1 MTEIPDLIS
10 SIQNSGLDAECP
22 KCRITSTLSSW
33 ILFDGLDQ
41 IPTEAEQ
48 KKQEM
53 ETELQENWDGLEKA
67 KERIDISERSAA
79 AGGKGKIVEGLIPV
93 MKGFGY
99 EMEDCRFLA
108 NPIDYI
114 IFEGAS
120 QGNVDHITFMDIKA
134 GKSADLDTHQ
144 RKIRDAIKN
153 NDVKFEVL

>member
-22 KCRITSTLSSW
+22 KCRITSALSSW

-53 ETELQENWDGLEKA
+53 ESELQEHCDALEKA

-114 IFEGAS
+114 IFEGAT
-120 QGNVDHITFMDIKA
+120 QGSINHITFMDIKA
-134 GKSADLDTHQ
+134 GKSAGLDKHQ
-144 RKIRDAIKN
+144 RRIRDAIKN

>member
-53 ETELQENWDGLEKA
+53 ESELQENLEIGRA
-67 KERIDISERSAA
+67 SCRER
-79 AGGKGKIVEGLIPV
+79 V
-93 MKGFGY
+93 
-99 EMEDCRFLA
+99 
-108 NPIDYI
+108 
-114 IFEGAS
+114 
-120 QGNVDHITFMDIKA
+120 
-134 GKSADLDTHQ
+134 
-144 RKIRDAIKN
+144 
-153 NDVKFEVL
+153 

>member
-1 MTEIPDLIS
+1 MAEISDLIS
-10 SIQNSGLDAECP
+10 GLQKSGLDAECP
-22 KCRITSTLSSW
+22 KCRKSSSLSNW
-33 ILFDGLDQ
+33 LLFDGLKSFPSD
-41 IPTEAEQ
+41 AER

-53 ETELQENWDGLEKA
+53 EEVLQADWDKLKKS
-67 KERIDISERSAA
+67 KERIKISERSAA
-79 AGGKGKIVEGLIPV
+79 AGGKGKIAEVLIPV

-120 QGNVDHITFMDIKA
+120 QGNVDHITFMDIKT

-144 RKIRDAIKN
+144 RKIRDAINDN
-153 NDVKFEVL
+153 NVKFKVL

>member
-10 SIQNSGLDAECP
+10 SLENSGLNAECP
-22 KCRITSTLSSW
+22 ECYETSALSSW
-33 ILFDGLDQ
+33 ILFDGLGQ
-41 IPTEAEQ
+41 LPTEAEQ

-53 ETELQENWDGLEKA
+53 ESELQENWGGLEKER
-67 KERIDISERSAA
+67 ERIGISERSAA
-79 AGGKGKIVEGLIPV
+79 AGGKGKIVEGLIPA

-114 IFEGAS
+114 IFEGAT
-120 QGNVDHITFMDIKA
+120 QGSVNHITFMDIKA
-134 GKSADLDTHQ
+134 GKSAGLDTHQ
-144 RKIRDAIKN
+144 RRIRDAIKN

>member
-1 MTEIPDLIS
+1 MTEISDLIS
-10 SIQNSGLDAECP
+10 SIQNSGLDAGCP
-22 KCRITSTLSSW
+22 KCGKTFALSSW
-33 ILFDGLDQ
+33 TIFDGLKPFPKNAELKKAEMEFELEDDWDELE
-41 IPTEAEQ
+41 EAE
-48 KKQEM
+48 
-53 ETELQENWDGLEKA
+53 G
-67 KERIDISERSAA
+67 RIKISERSAA

-144 RKIRDAIKN
+144 RKIRDAIN
-153 NDVKFEVL
+153 NNNVKFEVL

>member
-22 KCRITSTLSSW
+22 KCGITSALSSW

-53 ETELQENWDGLEKA
+53 ESELQEHCDALEKA

>member
-22 KCRITSTLSSW
+22 KCRITSALSSW

-53 ETELQENWDGLEKA
+53 ESELQENCDGLEKA

>member
-1 MTEIPDLIS
+1 MADIPDLIS

-22 KCRITSTLSSW
+22 KCRITSALSSW

-53 ETELQENWDGLEKA
+53 ESELQENWDGLEKER
-67 KERIDISERSAA
+67 ERIGISERSAA
-79 AGGKGKIVEGLIPV
+79 AGGKGKIVEGIIPV
-93 MKGFGY
+93 MEGFGY
-99 EMEDCRFLA
+99 DMEDCRFLA

-114 IFEGAS
+114 IFEGAT
-120 QGNVDHITFMDIKA
+120 QGSGNHITFMDIKA
-134 GKSADLDTHQ
+134 GKRAGLDTHQ
-144 RKIRDAIKN
+144 RRIRDAIKN

>member
-10 SIQNSGLDAECP
+10 SIQNSGLEAECP
-22 KCRITSTLSSW
+22 KCRITSALSSW

-41 IPTEAEQ
+41 IPTEAKQ
-48 KKQEM
+48 KKLEM
-53 ETELQENWDGLEKA
+53 ESELQENLDILKKA
-67 KERIDISERSAA
+67 RERIDISERSAA

-114 IFEGAS
+114 IFEGVS

>member
-10 SIQNSGLDAECP
+10 SIQNSGLEAECP
-22 KCRITSTLSSW
+22 KCRITSALSSW

-53 ETELQENWDGLEKA
+53 ESELQERCDALEKA

>member
-22 KCRITSTLSSW
+22 KCRITSALSSW

-41 IPTEAEQ
+41 IPTEAKQ
-48 KKQEM
+48 KKLEM
-53 ETELQENWDGLEKA
+53 ESELQEHCDALEKA

>member
-10 SIQNSGLDAECP
+10 SIQNSCLDAECP
-22 KCRITSTLSSW
+22 KCGITSALSSW

-41 IPTEAEQ
+41 IPTEAKQ
-48 KKQEM
+48 KKLEM
-53 ETELQENWDGLEKA
+53 ESELQENLDILKKA
-67 KERIDISERSAA
+67 RERIDISERSAA

-114 IFEGAS
+114 IFEGAT
-120 QGNVDHITFMDIKA
+120 QGSINHITFMDIKA
-134 GKSADLDTHQ
+134 GKSAGLDTHQ

>member
-22 KCRITSTLSSW
+22 KCRITSALSSW

-41 IPTEAEQ
+41 IPTGAEQ

-53 ETELQENWDGLEKA
+53 ESELQENWDGLEKA

>member
-1 MTEIPDLIS
+1 MADIPDLIS

-22 KCRITSTLSSW
+22 KCRITSALSSW

-53 ETELQENWDGLEKA
+53 ESELQENWDGLEKER
-67 KERIDISERSAA
+67 ERIGISERSAA

-99 EMEDCRFLA
+99 EINDCRFLA
-108 NPIDYI
+108 SPIDYI
-114 IFEGAS
+114 IFEGMS
-120 QGNVDHITFMDIKA
+120 QGNVQHITFMDIKA
-134 GKSADLDTHQ
+134 GKSASLDTHQ
-144 RKIRDAIKN
+144 RKIRDAINN
-153 NDVKFEVL
+153 NDVKFEML

>member
-22 KCRITSTLSSW
+22 KCGITSALSSW

-41 IPTEAEQ
+41 VPTEAEQ

-53 ETELQENWDGLEKA
+53 ESELQENCDGLEKA
-67 KERIDISERSAA
+67 RERIDISERSAA

-114 IFEGAS
+114 IFEGATLGS
-120 QGNVDHITFMDIKA
+120 INHITFMDIKA
-134 GKSADLDTHQ
+134 GKSAGLDTHQ
-144 RKIRDAIKN
+144 RKIRDAIKDN
-153 NDVKFEVL
+153 HVKFKVL